1 MDTKTQILEAA
12 YTLFQEKSYDKTS
25 ITDICDACH
34 ITKPA
39 FYYHFEAKADLLLY
53 FYKST
58 VEKLVL
64 TVDKNDHNY
73 WHQLVMCFVQ
83 LARAEG
89 QLGADIISKVF
100 VANLTKNRHTF
111 DFNDAF
117 MDTCVTLI
125 TKAQT
130 VHQIQNQETPAELFY
145 TASYIFTGY
154 DIMWAIE
161 RDEAAHLNR
170 MITSFNTLFNVP
182 KEVQF
187 SLKKNKDHPIG
198 G

>member
-1 MDTKTQILEAA
+1 MDTKSQILEAA
-12 YTLFQEKSYDKTS
+12 YALFQEKSYDQTS
-25 ITDICDACH
+25 VTDICNACH

-39 FYYHFEAKADLLLY
+39 FYYHFKAKADLLLY

-64 TVDKNDHNY
+64 TVDTDNVNY
-73 WHQLVMCFVQ
+73 WKQLVMCFIQ
-83 LARAEG
+83 LAQAENK
-89 QLGADIISKVF
+89 LGADMISKVF
-100 VANLTKNRHTF
+100 VANLTQNRHTF

-117 MDTCVTLI
+117 KTTCVTLI

-130 VHQIQNQETPAELFY
+130 AGQIQNTQAPDELFY
-145 TASYIFTGY
+145 TASYIFSGY

-161 RDEAAHLNR
+161 HDEITRING

-182 KEVQF
+182 KQHQF
-187 SLKKNKDHPIG
+187 TFDIK
-198 G
+198 